1 MPLIQKIRE
10 ILLDF
15 KYAKIFQ
22 IIAVYFAL
30 IYHTSFLI
38 VFGVMK
44 IYPMFFYNIYSV
56 TLFTVLA
63 ILVLSKRSFVLQ
75 FVFFYVE
82 VVVHQLLADYFLG
95 GMASFHFFI
104 FLVGIVPLLTF
115 RGHFKQS
122 IFYGLFSSGLFTFLE
137 VIAPK
142 IEPHYHLSHTAITV
156 IKTVNIASDTVV
168 NIIGLLMYAYL
179 VYLVEKKLQTQVDVK
194 TAEAQAKTEKLL
206 KIQSYVISSLANLV
220 DNRDFDTGEHIQ
232 RTSAYVDL
240 ISRSALEK
248 GLFKE
253 EINETF
259 VDYIK
264 RAAPLHDVGKI
275 VVSDVILKKP
285 GKLTAD
291 EFNMMKLHA
300 QEGGRV
306 IKEVFAMSDDKAF
319 IKVAAD
325 VATYHHEKWN
335 GTGYPYGLK
344 GTEIPLSARIM
355 AVADVFDA
363 LVSRRCYKEPF
374 DVETAYRI
382 LEEGCGEHF
391 DPAIV
396 AIFLNLKPEIAAVME
411 KFKR

>member
-1 MPLIQKIRE
+1 MALINKIRE

-22 IIAVYFAL
+22 IIAIYFAL
-30 IYHTSFLI
+30 IYHTSFL
-38 VFGVMK
+38 VAFGLLQ

-56 TLFTVLA
+56 LLFSILA
-63 ILVLSKRSFVLQ
+63 VLVLSKRSFILQ
-75 FVFFYVE
+75 YVFFYTE
-82 VVVHQLLADYFLG
+82 VVVHQILADYFLG

-115 RGHFKQS
+115 RGHFKQA
-122 IFYGLFSSGLFTFLE
+122 IFYGVFSSALFTFLE
-137 VIAPK
+137 VIAPN
-142 IEPHYHLSHTAITV
+142 IEPHYELSKTALIV
-156 IKTVNIASDTVV
+156 IKTVNIFSDSIV
-168 NIIGLLMYAYL
+168 NVIGLLMYAYL

-240 ISRSALEK
+240 ISRSALEN

-285 GKLTAD
+285 GKLTEE
-291 EFNMMKLHA
+291 EFDLMKMHA
-300 QEGGRV
+300 KEGGRV

-374 DVETAYRI
+374 DVETAYKI

-396 AIFLNLKPEIAAVME
+396 AIFLNLKPEIAKVME
-411 KFKR
+411 KFTR

>member
-1 MPLIQKIRE
+1 
-10 ILLDF
+10 
-15 KYAKIFQ
+15 
-22 IIAVYFAL
+22 
-30 IYHTSFLI
+30 
-38 VFGVMK
+38 
-44 IYPMFFYNIYSV
+44 
-56 TLFTVLA
+56 
-63 ILVLSKRSFVLQ
+63 
-75 FVFFYVE
+75 
-82 VVVHQLLADYFLG
+82 
-95 GMASFHFFI
+95 
-104 FLVGIVPLLTF
+104 
-115 RGHFKQS
+115 
-122 IFYGLFSSGLFTFLE
+122 
-137 VIAPK
+137 
-142 IEPHYHLSHTAITV
+142 
-156 IKTVNIASDTVV
+156 
-168 NIIGLLMYAYL
+168 MYAYL

-285 GKLTAD
+285 GKLTSD
-291 EFNMMKLHA
+291 EFNLMKLHA
-300 QEGGRV
+300 KEGGRV

-335 GTGYPYGLK
+335 GTGYPYGLREQK
-344 GTEIPLSARIM
+344 
-355 AVADVFDA
+355 
-363 LVSRRCYKEPF
+363 
-374 DVETAYRI
+374 
-382 LEEGCGEHF
+382 
-391 DPAIV
+391 
-396 AIFLNLKPEIAAVME
+396 FL
-411 KFKR
+411 